1 MSGTVPY
8 RPAAWRGVSFEVWNM
23 EGAFGRATTI
33 HEYPFRDSVWVEDTG
48 RATRRLGLIGFRVGD
63 DVAALELEIIEAA
76 EAEGPGELLHPTLGL
91 LKASLVEFH
100 TRIRHDLGR
109 VVELHFLFVED
120 GSRRFP
126 DSAEDVG
133 GRIGALA
140 DALDGASG
148 QSFLERAGAALTQGA
163 AVVRSVQRTVAD
175 YTAQA
180 NQLMGDAR
188 VVMNAVGMVAP
199 GLNRS
204 FGRFAAGYR
213 QALAPLNTAN
223 GAVTRGLGGVA
234 AARRGAARASGL
246 VSSLAARL

>member
-1 MSGTVPY
+1 MSGTLPY
-8 RPAAWRGVSFEVWNM
+8 RPAAWRGVPFEVWNM
-23 EGAFGRATTI
+23 EGSFGRATTI

-63 DVAALELEIIEAA
+63 DVAALELEMIEAA
-76 EAEGPGELLHPTLGL
+76 EAEEPGELLHPTLGL
-91 LKASLVEFH
+91 LKVSLVEFH

-126 DSAEDVG
+126 DVIEDFG
-133 GRIGALA
+133 GRIAALA
-140 DALDGASG
+140 DALDEQAAG
-148 QSFLERAGAALTQGA
+148 SFVQRAGAALTEGV
-163 AVVRSVQRTVAD
+163 AVVRSVQQTLGQ

-213 QALAPLNTAN
+213 QALAPVTAANATTARALN
-223 GAVTRGLGGVA
+223 GVA
-234 AARRGAARASGL
+234 AARRGAARAADL